1 MIMNYIDSTL
11 APSEEVA
18 YTGQISIASM
28 MKQILFGLFA
38 MLVSP
43 AFGAM
48 GAISF
53 VTGLGLLIYVITMY
67 QTSELAI
74 TNLRIIAKH
83 GFDAVEIPISK
94 IESLQIRQSVWG
106 KIWGY
111 GTVIVAGAGNPR
123 VPITN
128 IRDPLAF
135 RRAFAQVA
143 EGWQE

>member
-1 MIMNYIDSTL
+1 MNYIESTL
-11 APSEEVA
+11 APGEEVA

-28 MKQILFGLFA
+28 TKQILVGLFV
-38 MLVSP
+38 M
-43 AFGAM
+43 AFSLALGTI
-48 GAISF
+48 GIVSF
-53 VTGLGLLIYVITMY
+53 VAGLGLLVYVITMY

-83 GFDAVEIPISK
+83 GFNTIEIPIGK

-106 KIWGY
+106 KMWGF

-135 RRAFAQVA
+135 RQAFAQVA
-143 EGWQE
+143 EGWRE

>member
-1 MIMNYIDSTL
+1 MNYYIDSTL
-11 APSEEVA
+11 APGEEVA

-28 MKQILFGLFA
+28 TKQILVGLFV
-38 MLVSP
+38 M
-43 AFGAM
+43 AFSLTLGTI
-48 GAISF
+48 GIVSF
-53 VTGLGLLIYVITMY
+53 VAGLGLLVYVITMY

-83 GFDAVEIPISK
+83 GFNTIEIPIGK

-106 KIWGY
+106 KICGF

-135 RRAFAQVA
+135 RQAFAQVA

>member
-1 MIMNYIDSTL
+1 
-11 APSEEVA
+11 
-18 YTGQISIASM
+18 

-48 GAISF
+48 GVISF

-83 GFDAVEIPISK
+83 GFNAIEIPIGK

-106 KIWGY
+106 KMWGF

-135 RRAFAQVA
+135 RQAFAEVA
-143 EGWQE
+143 EGWKE